1 MNIVTQGISWQTGG
15 LIALAAA
22 LCLLVLNFLK
32 VRHPGRLTASVMLWR
47 DAAGNPVRR
56 VLREKLAHLLSLLL
70 LLVTAAALT
79 AALTEPCLTGGKNIP
94 KLVIAAEPDGLEAAG
109 KLLKD
114 ADPLRTALVL
124 VSGGGVILRNFGESD
139 LPLIPPEKTAVPDPD
154 QVSAL
159 AEQLAGPDGM
169 VCWIGSAAPPWL
181 PEKGSFIRTGGKPQ
195 IHSISEIKV
204 FLEHAPEK
212 FTRLCRLIPGV
223 NPVSSPEGADLFFTC
238 RCSDEAGAGELE
250 AETER
255 FYEFLM
261 RSGLCR
267 SGGRQEI
274 TGIRNPDLPPSAS
287 VRLTAWCFLF
297 ALAAMLLDLV
307 LWNRRKTV

>member
-1 MNIVTQGISWQTGG
+1 MNIVTQGISWQTAG

-47 DAAGNPVRR
+47 EAAGNPVRR
-56 VLREKLAHLLSLLL
+56 VLHEKFAHLPSLILLL
-70 LLVTAAALT
+70 ITAAALA
-79 AALTEPCLTGGKNIP
+79 AALAEPCLTGGKNIP

-114 ADPLRTALVL
+114 SDPLRTALVL
-124 VSGGGVILRNFGESD
+124 VSGGGIILRNFGESA
-139 LPLIPPEKTAVPDPD
+139 LPLIPPEKIAVPDPD
-154 QVSAL
+154 QVLAL
-159 AEQLAGPDGM
+159 AEQLAGPDGI

-181 PEKGSFIRTGGKPQ
+181 PEKGGFIRTGRKPQ
-195 IHSISEIKV
+195 IHSIPEIKV
-204 FLEHAPEK
+204 FLVHAPEK
-212 FTRLCRLIPGV
+212 FTRLCRLIPCV
-223 NPVSSPEGADLFFTC
+223 NPVSSPEGADLIFTC
-238 RCSDEAGAGELE
+238 RCSDKAGAGELE

-261 RSGLCR
+261 RSGLYR

-287 VRLTAWCFLF
+287 VRLTAWCFLL